1 MNQQE
6 QNLPRPVRIIG
17 QYKILIGLMTLLGGL
32 AGGIFAA
39 LNPPPGS
46 TSSSAMVMFTA
57 PSCPQGGICGGFSF
71 SPASGEAPVLKA
83 FPSGVRITVMKG
95 NVVAISA
102 AGGTSAQAAAIANKA
117 AGTYISSVGSLTYM
131 GLPSTATLIGPAD
144 SVAGTTPP
152 KQVLGDALLGAVFGA
167 LIGIIAALIG
177 GQTII
182 DPVAM
187 PKGLGSGG
195 NAGGAGQPTPYAT
208 TMVSLEQ
215 LGRDYKQ
222 RVASDGPYGGFEG
235 GPP

>member
-6 QNLPRPVRIIG
+6 LNLPRPVRIIG

-46 TSSSAMVMFTA
+46 ASSSAMVMFTA

-83 FPSGVRITVMKG
+83 FPSGVRITVVKG

-102 AGGTSAQAAAIANKA
+102 TGGTSAQAAAIANKA

-131 GLPSTATLIGPAD
+131 GLPSTATLIGPA
-144 SVAGTTPP
+144 SSAAGTTPP
-152 KQVLGDALLGAVFGA
+152 KQLVDDALLGALFGGLA
-167 LIGIIAALIG
+167 GIITALAA

-182 DPVAM
+182 DPVTLPRGPRAD
-187 PKGLGSGG
+187 G
-195 NAGGAGQPTPYAT
+195 AGGGTGQPTPYAT

-215 LGRDYKQ
+215 LARDYRQ
-222 RVASDGPYGGFEG
+222 GAAGDGPSGRFRA